1 MAGSIPCASCGT
13 AVPPG
18 RLACPACGTLVALAG
33 TGAGASA
40 GAPLEPPP
48 VQPEASPPEP
58 GPVFEGEPAPEPGP
72 AIEPAREP
80 EPVAAPEVQWE
91 PAAPIEQPVQPVAA
105 ADLRSAD
112 VVPGAYLPPSASP
125 RAGWAPPAAAAPPTW
140 APPATAAQSAGAPP
154 AGTPPLTVAGRPA
167 SPVLPARAT
176 AASAA
181 GPAAPGRA
189 SILADLPFDAPDQLE
204 GWLVALG
211 AGIGVLAFLLPWRGS
226 YQAGLDGYFDSWGL
240 GIGAHL
246 PVFLLV
252 LAVAVL
258 AVLPNRIASWLR
270 TGVGGMVVGGIL
282 LGLVWLYLGGTAEIG
297 AIFGAVGGI
306 LMVVGGVIAVGP
318 ARTSRTP
325 EDG

>member
-1 MAGSIPCASCGT
+1 MAGSTPCVSCGT

-18 RLACPACGTLVALAG
+18 RLACPACGTLVASAG
-33 TGAGASA
+33 TGAGAT
-40 GAPLEPPP
+40 
-48 VQPEASPPEP
+48 
-58 GPVFEGEPAPEPGP
+58 
-72 AIEPAREP
+72 
-80 EPVAAPEVQWE
+80 AAEPEVQSESGATPEAPWE
-91 PAAPIEQPVQPVAA
+91 PAVPIEQPAPPTSA

-125 RAGWAPPAAAAPPTW
+125 RAGWAPPAAAAQRAW
-140 APPATAAQSAGAPP
+140 APPVTGGQSAGTPP
-154 AGTPPLTVAGRPA
+154 AGTPPAAVAGLPVTPA
-167 SPVLPARAT
+167 PAARAT
-176 AASAA
+176 AATT
-181 GPAAPGRA
+181 GRPAAPGRA

-211 AGIGVLAFLLPWRGS
+211 AGIGVLAFLLPWRSS
-226 YQAGLDGYFDSWGL
+226 YQSGLDGYFDSWGL

-246 PVFLLV
+246 PVFLLI

-297 AIFGAVGGI
+297 AISGAVGGI
-306 LMVVGGVIAVGP
+306 LMVVGGVIAVSPSRRSPPP
-318 ARTSRTP
+318 A
-325 EDG
+325 DG